1 MDNRTILHDGCSN
14 WNYEIVMRIVN
25 EFNGDITKPD
35 KNGITPVHMA
45 ILNNHIDMI
54 ECLIA
59 GSDFQHFG
67 VPTGGA
73 LEPGF
78 LKILL

>member
-1 MDNRTILHDGCSN
+1 
-14 WNYEIVMRIVN
+14 MRIVN

-59 GSDFQHFG
+59 GWDFHCS
-67 VPTGGA
+67 
-73 LEPGF
+73 
-78 LKILL
+78 

>member
-1 MDNRTILHDGCSN
+1 MDNRTVLHDGCSN

-59 GSDFQHFG
+59 GLDFHYSPLVVIKSFSQNF
-67 VPTGGA
+67 
-73 LEPGF
+73 
-78 LKILL
+78 

>member
-1 MDNRTILHDGCSN
+1 MDNRTVLHDGCSN

-59 GSDFQHFG
+59 GWDFHYSPLVMIKSFPQNF
-67 VPTGGA
+67 
-73 LEPGF
+73 
-78 LKILL
+78 

>member
-1 MDNRTILHDGCSN
+1 MDNRTVLHDGCSN

-59 GSDFQHFG
+59 GWDFHYSSLVVIKSFSQNF
-67 VPTGGA
+67 
-73 LEPGF
+73 
-78 LKILL
+78 